1 MADDLI
7 PHQIITLV
15 SLAGGLICIY
25 ASNISSIG
33 GIFSIIATILGVV
46 YGTNTLRHVGKYSLG
61 TGVPSI
67 VYMLTACGLISS
79 IVGISL
85 SLFVD
90 QSMLFPIIS
99 VVIAGLIGLSI
110 SLICKYVFNIQV
122 EILSK
127 SFMSIAIATTITI
140 MAMSTLVLS
149 SSDANMIYHYV
160 IEDGLI
166 ILFMIITVM
175 AIQNPYNSCMGP
187 NEDQYRTLSLAI
199 ANAFLMLMVISI
211 ISVVSNGYWY
221 VYLVI
226 SLIGWIIS
234 IRKYF
239 QYTKQQ
245 AASVRWYGLW
255 PKNDEEEF

>member
-1 MADDLI
+1 
-7 PHQIITLV
+7 
-15 SLAGGLICIY
+15 
-25 ASNISSIG
+25 
-33 GIFSIIATILGVV
+33 
-46 YGTNTLRHVGKYSLG
+46 
-61 TGVPSI
+61 
-67 VYMLTACGLISS
+67 
-79 IVGISL
+79 
-85 SLFVD
+85 
-90 QSMLFPIIS
+90 
-99 VVIAGLIGLSI
+99 
-110 SLICKYVFNIQV
+110 
-122 EILSK
+122 
-127 SFMSIAIATTITI
+127 
-140 MAMSTLVLS
+140 
-149 SSDANMIYHYV
+149 
-160 IEDGLI
+160 
-166 ILFMIITVM
+166 
-175 AIQNPYNSCMGP
+175 

>member
-15 SLAGGLICIY
+15 SLVGGLICIY
-25 ASNISSIG
+25 VSNISSIG

-90 QSMLFPIIS
+90 QSILFPIIS

-110 SLICKYVFNIQV
+110 SLICKYVFNIQF

-160 IEDGLI
+160 IENGLI

-175 AIQNPYNSCMGP
+175 AIQNPYNSC
-187 NEDQYRTLSLAI
+187 D
-199 ANAFLMLMVISI
+199 
-211 ISVVSNGYWY
+211 
-221 VYLVI
+221 
-226 SLIGWIIS
+226 
-234 IRKYF
+234 
-239 QYTKQQ
+239 
-245 AASVRWYGLW
+245 
-255 PKNDEEEF
+255 

>member
-1 MADDLI
+1 
-7 PHQIITLV
+7 
-15 SLAGGLICIY
+15 
-25 ASNISSIG
+25 
-33 GIFSIIATILGVV
+33 
-46 YGTNTLRHVGKYSLG
+46 
-61 TGVPSI
+61 
-67 VYMLTACGLISS
+67 
-79 IVGISL
+79 
-85 SLFVD
+85 
-90 QSMLFPIIS
+90 
-99 VVIAGLIGLSI
+99 
-110 SLICKYVFNIQV
+110 
-122 EILSK
+122 
-127 SFMSIAIATTITI
+127 

-160 IEDGLI
+160 IENGLI

>member
-122 EILSK
+122 EILS
-127 SFMSIAIATTITI
+127 
-140 MAMSTLVLS
+140 
-149 SSDANMIYHYV
+149 SDANMIYHYV
-160 IEDGLI
+160 IENGLI